1 MDSSAK
7 HWMPTSKP
15 MAPTEKLLLTEVMMR
30 QKLADDAIR
39 MDKEGRWIVI
49 RRALNDIPVL
59 IDEIKRLRAEIKPHG

>member
-1 MDSSAK
+1 
-7 HWMPTSKP
+7 